1 MSPYIK
7 QDRRTELDPEIDIL
21 IEKAKRVGELN
32 YIITRLLDG
41 YIHKFA
47 GIEGIDY
54 NAINAIMGVFECAKL
69 EFYRRQ
75 AAKYED
81 KKKKLNSEVY
91 L

>member
-7 QDRRTELDPEIDIL
+7 QDRRKELDPEIDIL
-21 IEKAKRVGELN
+21 IEKAERVGELN

-47 GIEGIDY
+47 TKEEIDY
-54 NAINAIMGVFECAKL
+54 TAINAMIGVFECAKL
-69 EFYRRQ
+69 ELYRCV
-75 AAKYED
+75 AVPYEN
-81 KKKKLNSEVY
+81 KKWAENGDVY